1 MTARRLTLR
10 VLVADDSAPV
20 RERMV
25 SLLGELPHVK
35 VAAESDD
42 VPDTIECVRRLRPHL
57 VLLDISMPGGS
68 GFDVLDMIRAERI
81 PTLVI
86 VLTNHAEPEYE
97 TRAFRTGA
105 VAFLDKSRDFLK
117 AIDFIRDFSE
127 RTFRHSPG
135 PSSVRG
141 AFSVRRP
148 LN

>member
-25 SLLGELPHVK
+25 SLLGELPRVK

-42 VPDTIECVRRLRPHL
+42 VPGTIECVRRLRPHL
-57 VLLDISMPGGS
+57 ILLDISMPGGS
-68 GFDVLDMIRAERI
+68 GLDVLDMIRAERI

-97 TRAFRTGA
+97 TRALRSGA

-117 AIDFIRDFSE
+117 AIDFIREFSE

-141 AFSVRRP
+141 SFAVRRP